1 MPSLKITPFSL
12 MSLTSS
18 FNRFRPL
25 LAAGLLLSLGLPLSA
40 QNDTRATYA
49 YPPQA
54 GLAHLEKTDRDLAKL
69 TDGRTTMDT
78 TGKQGVWGQ
87 WDVKEMAIDWTFSGP
102 VRVRAMRVSI
112 IHPKPNSKS
121 VHASAV
127 RVHTSA
133 SADATWLSTPA
144 LEQAIPYED
153 VPLQEVRIVFPG
165 EGIVV
170 DKLHTVFGAGPHQI
184 VLSEVSFETEPA
196 TSDELTSAQLKR
208 AKVNPE
214 TMKKERASAAT
225 PVAALPAANAATNI
239 TYTYPPHTGIEHVT
253 KTDPQ
258 KTKLADGV
266 TTVDSTGKQAV
277 WSQWGAKEMPV
288 EWTFTGPVRIKTMRV
303 SIMHPNATSNSSHA
317 SAVRVYG
324 AAGKGTEWLGAPD
337 FEQEIPFVEGPL
349 QEVSFTFPDGGIVAD
364 RFRTVFVAGRHQ
376 VVLSE
381 VSFET
386 ESATADELADA
397 QTKRLAAQPEQFTNV
412 TWLPHPLAAD
422 ARVSGDS
429 LFGVC
434 GHFVHTNAFMTDNR
448 ERFNDN
454 WRPSRTMPWLVGA
467 NFNWVR
473 ETLYMG
479 LFKVT
484 GPGASKGIANRQR
497 VEDYLQRYQDHGLKV
512 LLSPMFGAGRDSEGF
527 NEFAKWI
534 GELAKR
540 FPVVHAVELHNEP
553 NLKGFWKFTP
563 QEFVDTARQFTAG
576 VRAVSPETPIIA
588 GSFSGWGGAWQHEN
602 LKELLRGPK
611 EIATKYAEE
620 VFRLGL
626 LEFVDGV
633 SAHPYRGESAPEA
646 GEVLEAPT
654 DPDGFEK
661 EIRAWL
667 DLAAQHTPGNKRLPL
682 YLTEIGYSVSHQGY
696 SSVRTVERQA
706 DYISR
711 LSLVL
716 LGVRLNGVPLEAV
729 FWYDLKQDE
738 IKENHY
744 ESNFG
749 IVAPT
754 AGQPRPAWNAVRRVN
769 EFFANNA
776 DFTRAKDL
784 AAPEFSNGPDLI
796 KSYVWRRSSDGAL
809 IVPFWRMN
817 QLMKND
823 VDFDS
828 DLRLKLPVDF
838 NLAEVELHDLHE
850 DRPRA
855 VGYEQ
860 NPGTLRI
867 PVHVTSRAAWLVLK
881 STASK

>member
-1 MPSLKITPFSL
+1 M
-12 MSLTSS
+12 
-18 FNRFRPL
+18 L
-25 LAAGLLLSLGLPLSA
+25 LASPFLRRATLLSTGLLLSVCLPLSA
-40 QNDTRATYA
+40 QIEPQATYT

-54 GLAHLEKTDRDLAKL
+54 GLAHLEKTDRDLTKL
-69 TDGRTTMDT
+69 TDGKTEMDT

-87 WDVKEMAIDWTFSGP
+87 WNAKELAIDWTFSDP

-112 IHPKPNSKS
+112 IHPKPDNKS

-133 SADATWLSTPA
+133 GANNAWLATPA
-144 LEQAIPYED
+144 FEQAIPYED
-153 VPLQEVRIVFPG
+153 IRLQEVRIVFPG
-165 EGIVV
+165 EGIVT
-170 DKLHTVFGAGPHQI
+170 DKLHTVFAAGPRQI
-184 VLSEVSFETEPA
+184 VLSEVAFETESA
-196 TSDELTSAQLKR
+196 TADELSAAQLKR
-208 AKVNPE
+208 AEANPALLKTE
-214 TMKKERASAAT
+214 TAPAIAT
-225 PVAALPAANAATNI
+225 APATAPVAAPPASNRGAGNV

-258 KTKLADGV
+258 KTKLSDGV
-266 TTVDSTGKQAV
+266 ATVDSTGKQAV

-288 EWTFTGPVRIKTMRV
+288 DWTFTGPVRIKTMRV
-303 SIMHPNATSNSSHA
+303 AIMHPNAASNSSHA

-324 AAGKGTEWLGAPD
+324 AAGTDTEWLGAPD
-337 FEQEIPFVEGPL
+337 FAQEIPFVEGPL
-349 QEVSFTFPDGGIVAD
+349 QEVSFTFPDGGLVAD
-364 RFRTVFVAGRHQ
+364 RLRTVFVAGRHQ

-381 VSFET
+381 VTFDT
-386 ESATADELADA
+386 EPATADELAAA
-397 QTKRLAAQPEQFTNV
+397 QTKRLAAQPEQFSKV
-412 TWLPHPLAAD
+412 TWLPNPLAAD
-422 ARVSGDS
+422 ARVTGDS

-434 GHFVHTNAFMTDNR
+434 GHFIHTNAFMTDNR
-448 ERFNDN
+448 ERFNDH
-454 WRPSRTMPWLVGA
+454 WRPERTLPWLVGA

-479 LFKVT
+479 LFKTT
-484 GPGASKGIANRQR
+484 GPGGSVGLANRKR
-497 VEDYLQRYQDHGLKV
+497 VEDYLQRYQDRGVKV
-512 LLSPMFGAGRDSEGF
+512 LLGPMFGAGREAEGF
-527 NEFAKWI
+527 DDFAKWI
-534 GELAKR
+534 GTLAKR
-540 FPVVHAVELHNEP
+540 FSTVHAVELHNEP
-553 NLKGFWKFTP
+553 NLRGFWKFTP

-576 VRAVSPETPIIA
+576 VRAVSPETPIVA
-588 GSFSGWGGAWQHEN
+588 GSFSGWGGAWQHED

-646 GEVLEAPT
+646 GEVLESPT

-696 SSVRTVERQA
+696 SSVRTVDRQA

-711 LSLVL
+711 LWLVL
-716 LGVRLNGVPLEAV
+716 LGVKLDGVPLEAV

-749 IVAPT
+749 IVAAN
-754 AGQPRPAWNAVRRVN
+754 AGHARPAWNAVRRVN

-776 DFTRAKDL
+776 DFTRAADI
-784 AAPEFSNGPDLI
+784 ARPEFSNGPDLI
-796 KSYVWRRSSDGAL
+796 KSYVWRRASDGAL

-828 DLRLKLPVDF
+828 DLRLKLPAGFTVS
-838 NLAEVELHDLHE
+838 EIELHDLHE
-850 DRPRA
+850 DRPRL
-855 VGYEQ
+855 VGYEKATD
-860 NPGTLRI
+860 TLRI
-867 PVHVTSRAAWLVLK
+867 PVRITARAAWLVLK
-881 STASK
+881 PAKN

>member
-1 MPSLKITPFSL
+1 MFITSTIVRSASVL
-12 MSLTSS
+12 S
-18 FNRFRPL
+18 
-25 LAAGLLLSLGLPLSA
+25 AGLFVSLCLPLSSQSNPGA
-40 QNDTRATYA
+40 PVTSATYA

-54 GLAHLEKTDRDLAKL
+54 GLAHLEKTDRALAKL
-69 TDGRTTMDT
+69 TDGVTTMDT
-78 TGKQGVWGQ
+78 TGKQGVWGR
-87 WDVKEMAIDWTFSGP
+87 WDAKELAVNWTFSGP

-127 RVHTSA
+127 RVHA
-133 SADATWLSTPA
+133 SAGADAPWLATPA
-144 LEQAIPYED
+144 FEQAIPYED

-165 EGIVV
+165 EGIVA

-196 TSDELTSAQLKR
+196 TPEELTAAQLKR
-208 AKVNPE
+208 AEANPE
-214 TMKKERASAAT
+214 TMKKESAPTTAS
-225 PVAALPAANAATNI
+225 VAAPPAANKNAATNVA
-239 TYTYPPHTGIEHVT
+239 YTYPPHTGIEHVT
-253 KTDPQ
+253 KTDP
-258 KTKLADGV
+258 KKNKLSDGV

-288 EWTFTGPVRIKTMRV
+288 DWTFTGPVRVKTMRV
-303 SIMHPNATSNSSHA
+303 TIMHPNAASNSSHA
-317 SAVRVYG
+317 SAVRIY
-324 AAGKGTEWLGAPD
+324 AAGGGGAEFLGAPD

-364 RFRTVFVAGRHQ
+364 RLRTVFVAGRHQ
-376 VVLSE
+376 VVLTE

-386 ESATADELADA
+386 AAATDEELAA
-397 QTKRLAAQPEQFTNV
+397 AHTKRLAAQPEQFSKV
-412 TWLPHPLAAD
+412 TWLPHPLADD
-422 ARVSGDS
+422 ARVSGNS

-434 GHFVHTNAFMTDNR
+434 GHFTHTNAFMTDNS
-448 ERFNDN
+448 ERFNDH
-454 WRPSRTMPWLVGA
+454 WRPERTLPWLIGA

-484 GPGASKGIANRQR
+484 GPGASTGVANRKR
-497 VEDYLQRYQDHGLKV
+497 VEDYLQLYQDRGVKV
-512 LLSPMFGAGRDSEGF
+512 LLGPMFGAGRNAEGF
-527 NEFAKWI
+527 DDYAKWI

-540 FPVVHAVELHNEP
+540 FPAIHAVELHNEP
-553 NLKGFWKFTP
+553 NLRGFWKFTP
-563 QEFVDTARQFTAG
+563 QEFVDAARQFTAG
-576 VRAVSPETPIIA
+576 VRAVSPETPIVA

-646 GEVLEAPT
+646 GEVLESPT
-654 DPDGFEK
+654 DPDGFDK

-667 DLAAQHTPGNKRLPL
+667 DLAAKHTPGNKRLPL

-696 SSVRTVERQA
+696 SSVRTLDRQA

-716 LGVRLNGVPLEAV
+716 LGVRLDGVPLEAV

-749 IVAPT
+749 IVAAN

-796 KSYVWRRSSDGAL
+796 KSYAWRRASDGAL

-828 DLRLKLPVDF
+828 DLRLKLPADF
-838 NLAEVELHDLHE
+838 KLAEVELHDLHE

-860 NPGTLRI
+860 KDGALRI
-867 PVHVTSRAAWLVLK
+867 PVHVTDRAAWLVIK
-881 STASK
+881 PVKN